1 LCSGKICSAEKVF
14 NGLVRYLFYWGFSG
28 GDSIVRWFG
37 NFGNDALL
45 NSKLRK
51 KGAKNPVTLFMN
63 NPQIK
68 PENTQRKCSF
78 YYYQIAL
85 QKFKIQLRGKNGI
98 KAIIIMMK
106 TSKKKKLDKNF
117 IAKIRKFR
125 TRKC

>member
-1 LCSGKICSAEKVF
+1 MYSGKICSAEKVF

-37 NFGNDALL
+37 HFVNYVLFVLL

-51 KGAKNPVTLFMN
+51 KGAKNTVTLFMN

-85 QKFKIQLRGKNGI
+85 QKFKIQLRGKNRI
-98 KAIIIMMK
+98 KAIIIIMK
-106 TSKKKKLDKNF
+106 TSNKKK
-117 IAKIRKFR
+117 IG
-125 TRKC
+125 